1 MAPPTQEEI
10 RRGEQLVREYLR
22 ILDPQGRTPEVLREL
37 LIEYGAR
44 HTPLGGALRQATL
57 DPPPQQVQQHQQVAA
72 PVPQAQQGQG
82 QGRGRGR
89 GAPPQSPGGSGRGS
103 VRGRG
108 S

>member
-22 ILDPQGRTPEVLREL
+22 ILDPQGRAPAVLQEL

-57 DPPPQQVQQHQQVAA
+57 DVEPPPQHAQQPQQVAGPALQVQQ
-72 PVPQAQQGQG
+72 PQGQPQQGQG

-89 GAPPQSPGGSGRGS
+89 G
-103 VRGRG
+103 
-108 S
+108 